1 MADMLQEWIGRQQQ
15 ASDEVSLAAIKRLAA
30 LLDVPPRPYKR
41 GDPIPKGWYVVLFAP
56 EERQSLLGP
65 DGHLEK
71 GQFIPPVALP
81 RRMFAGRRVGFH
93 DALRIGDEVNR
104 LSRIARIEP
113 KQGRS
118 GKMCFVTVR
127 HEISGPRGLA
137 VVEEHDIVY
146 REEPKPGAPKTAA
159 ARAPAAGSAEWTR
172 SIVPDNV
179 LLFRYSAVTFN
190 SHRIHYDADYV
201 RDKEGYPD
209 LVVNG
214 GLMTLLLWELATS
227 KSGRELKSSSSRNL
241 KPLFVNRPITVCGTP
256 VAAENKARMWA
267 LDAEGDLAI
276 EAELELEPG

>member
-1 MADMLQEWIGRQQQ
+1 MADMLQEWIGRQQE

-41 GDPIPKGWYVVLFAP
+41 GDAIPKGWYVVLFAP
-56 EERQSLLGP
+56 EERQSLLGS
-65 DGHLEK
+65 DGHPEK

-146 REEPKPGAPKTAA
+146 REEPKPGAPKTATA
-159 ARAPAAGSAEWTR
+159 PAPAAGSAEWTR

-179 LLFRYSAVTFN
+179 LLFRYSAATFN
-190 SHRIHYDADYV
+190 SHRIHYDIDYV
-201 RDKEGYPD
+201 RNTEGYPD

-241 KPLFVNRPITVCGTP
+241 KALFVNRPITVCGMP
-256 VAAENKARMWA
+256 VATENKARMWA

>member
-1 MADMLQEWIGRQQQ
+1 MDRQ
-15 ASDEVSLAAIKRLAA
+15 AAAGKR
-30 LLDVPPRPYKR
+30 R
-41 GDPIPKGWYVVLFAP
+41 
-56 EERQSLLGP
+56 S
-65 DGHLEK
+65 
-71 GQFIPPVALP
+71 VA
-81 RRMFAGRRVGFH
+81 RR
-93 DALRIGDEVNR
+93 
-104 LSRIARIEP
+104 EP

-159 ARAPAAGSAEWTR
+159 APAPAAGSAEWTR

-201 RDKEGYPD
+201 RDKEGYLD

-214 GLMTLLLWELATS
+214 GLMTLLLWEFATS
-227 KSGRELKSSSSRNL
+227 KSGRELKSSSSRNVTT
-241 KPLFVNRPITVCGTP
+241 LFRSPS
-256 VAAENKARMWA
+256 A
-267 LDAEGDLAI
+267 
-276 EAELELEPG
+276 

>member
-1 MADMLQEWIGRQQQ
+1 
-15 ASDEVSLAAIKRLAA
+15 
-30 LLDVPPRPYKR
+30 
-41 GDPIPKGWYVVLFAP
+41 
-56 EERQSLLGP
+56 
-65 DGHLEK
+65 
-71 GQFIPPVALP
+71 
-81 RRMFAGRRVGFH
+81 MFAGRRDVFH
-93 DALRIGDEVNR
+93 DVLRIGDEVKR

-146 REEPKPGAPKTAA
+146 REEPKPGAPKPEA
-159 ARAPAAGSAEWTR
+159 APAPGADSAQWTR
-172 SIVPDNV
+172 SIVPDSV

-214 GLMTLLLWELATS
+214 GLMTLLLWEFAPS
-227 KSGRELKSSSSRNL
+227 KSGRELRSSSSRNV
-241 KPLFVNRPITVCGTP
+241 KALFVNRPITVCGKLL
-256 VAAENKARMWA
+256 AAENKARMWA

-276 EAELELEPG
+276 EAELEFEPR